1 MFICLYTSLHYCIQ
15 KYTFMF
21 ACLQIRTHPYILMCL
36 QFVLHVYKSKT
47 NIRNCK
53 HYKSDIDEIMYLVY
67 PYSKQTLSFFTNKRR
82 KVCDEMTKSR
92 IAAVDVGNDSV
103 KAIFGKADYELNIP
117 NVVAIDTEDRPV
129 IGIEELDK
137 KDPLDG
143 IHIKVHSPAL
153 RDNNVIYRVGYLAT
167 KSNNATELD
176 PGSSKSEEDQTLVML
191 FASLAL
197 DAVRDE
203 NKSIFPRS
211 NNVIDATYILGTGL
225 PLREVKEGKDVGY
238 RSRLLGSVH
247 QVEFLVT
254 PRYQGLKVNIKFD
267 EVKVYPEG
275 FAAYINLV
283 MDNNLNIIN
292 RELVDKQIIIQDI
305 GGLSTD
311 IAVIKNRNVDDDKAQ
326 GFNVGVAESLDE
338 IREEIRS
345 KHGVELDS
353 RRDVVEII
361 TRKQDRNHIMVRGN
375 RTSVHDIVDRILLE
389 LAKKQYRFL
398 RNTWQKNSQ
407 TEICY
412 FVGGGALVLKDYLI
426 KLNNNLDGYNIAFFE
441 DEKESI
447 WMMANAYYKLI
458 SAYAKSRKEEKEKGQ
473 KQVQN

>member
-1 MFICLYTSLHYCIQ
+1 
-15 KYTFMF
+15 
-21 ACLQIRTHPYILMCL
+21 
-36 QFVLHVYKSKT
+36 
-47 NIRNCK
+47 
-53 HYKSDIDEIMYLVY
+53 
-67 PYSKQTLSFFTNKRR
+67 
-82 KVCDEMTKSR
+82 MTKSR
-92 IAAVDVGNDSV
+92 IAAVDVGNDSI
-103 KAIFGKADYELNIP
+103 KAIFGDVDFELNIP
-117 NVVAIDTEDRPV
+117 NIIARDTEDRPV
-129 IGIEELDK
+129 IGIEELDT

-153 RDNNVIYRVGYLAT
+153 KDNNAIYRVGNLAT
-167 KSNNATELD
+167 KSDNATELD
-176 PGSSKSEEDQTLVML
+176 PGSSKSEEDQTLIML
-191 FASLAL
+191 FATLAL

-203 NKSIFPRS
+203 NGKIFTKSK
-211 NNVIDATYILGTGL
+211 NVIDANYTLGTGL
-225 PLREVKEGKDVGY
+225 PLREVKEGKDAGY
-238 RSRLLGSVH
+238 RSKLVGSVH

-254 PRYQGLKVNIKFD
+254 PKYQGIKVNIKFD

-283 MDNNLNIIN
+283 MDNSLKIIN
-292 RELVDKQIIIQDI
+292 KDLIDRRILIQDI

-326 GFNVGVAESLDE
+326 GFNLGVSEALEQ

-361 TRKQDRNHIMVRGN
+361 TRKNDRNHIMVKGS
-375 RTSVHDIVDRILLE
+375 RTSVHDITDRILLE
-389 LAKKQYRFL
+389 LAKKQYRLL
-398 RNTWQKNSQ
+398 RNVWAKNSQ

-412 FVGGGALVLKDYLI
+412 FVGGGATVLKEYI
-426 KLNNNLDGYNIAFFE
+426 KTLNNNLDGYNIEFFE

-458 SAYAKSRKEEKEKGQ
+458 MDYVKKTEKSKPASEPVKS
-473 KQVQN
+473 